1 MASCSV
7 ARTAIAAPTG
17 PDGVVARPGIWAKIG
32 LPVPMIKPP
41 RRKHTGIGPGDRKCE
56 ACTCRLDRRER
67 GRTDIGGDYTEG
79 ERRVLAVE
87 LA

>member
-32 LPVPMIKPP
+32 LLVPMIKPP
-41 RRKHTGIGPGDRKCE
+41 RSTHTGIGLGNRKCE
-56 ACTCRLDRRER
+56 VCTTRFDRKER
-67 GRTDIGGDYTEG
+67 GWIGMGGDYTEG
-79 ERRVLAVE
+79 ERRVLAVGWP
-87 LA
+87 